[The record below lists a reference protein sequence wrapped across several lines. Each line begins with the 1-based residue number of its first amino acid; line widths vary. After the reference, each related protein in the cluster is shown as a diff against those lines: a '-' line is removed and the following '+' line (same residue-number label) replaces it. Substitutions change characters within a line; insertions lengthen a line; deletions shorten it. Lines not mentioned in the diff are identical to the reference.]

1 MKDPYEVLYRK
12 EADLVRVREEIESLT
27 LVATLL
33 AESEQDSPEPDSI
46 DGEASK
52 KPSGF
57 EGQAFLPL
65 GEPQATGTDGPPP
78 VILRP
83 QKKSFWGALTGRG

>member
-33 AESEQDSPEPDSI
+33 AEGEQSSAESDSI
-46 DGEASK
+46 DGEANK

-65 GEPQATGTDGPPP
+65 GEPQATGTDGQPS
-78 VILRP
+78 VVLRQ